1 VSESSIAQL
10 ALAFILAVCFNAP
23 QSCENQEWHPDPRA
37 RKCIAELTV
46 RKMAG
51 LSTELDILEP
61 LNSGPSVVNSFL
73 TNLPNE
79 LVA

>member
-1 VSESSIAQL
+1 MLLNHVKTKNGVQ
-10 ALAFILAVCFNAP
+10 ALGL
-23 QSCENQEWHPDPRA
+23 E
-37 RKCIAELTV
+37 KCIAELTV
-46 RKMAG
+46 GKMAG

-61 LNSGPSVVNSFL
+61 LNSGPSVVNAFL